1 MSAADTFLKDFRSF
15 IVDVADIIAK
25 IQTIPTGTAVFLAGL
40 LIAVVLLYG
49 ETKNRWEWK
58 LFPCYVG
65 RFFIGII
72 FLLQVIID
80 SRMFHYEG
88 DLLLLVATFAWLIY
102 CTLIM
107 IAITA
112 VRILLTDIGLRL
124 IDGKNYEFDQH
135 RNIKTS
141 YKYWELVT
149 LFLGWVLF
157 NVFIDPF
164 GEIVIT
170 KVQSISTGA
179 AVFLAGLLLSV
190 LLLGGTMLQLSEA
203 IKNRS
208 EWKLFPYQIGIQF
221 LLIALFVQLIKSC
234 LNFEYDGYLSLV
246 VGPIVLL
253 LYCIFFLIAG
263 MIARIPLVIFF
274 RLIDGENNEF
284 HKIENEK
291 ISYKYGNLLN
301 YFGGFI
307 IFYEYKDSFGKIIH
321 GWF

>member
-1 MSAADTFLKDFRSF
+1 MIGADLFLKDFKSF
-15 IVDVADIIAK
+15 IVEADIIAK
-25 IQTIPTGTAVFLAGL
+25 IQTIPTGTAVFLTGL
-40 LIAVVLLYG
+40 LIAAVLLYG

-58 LFPCYVG
+58 LFPYHVG
-65 RFFIGII
+65 KFSIGII
-72 FLLQVIID
+72 FFLQGIID
-80 SRMFHYEG
+80 SRMFHYDG
-88 DLLLLVATFAWLIY
+88 DVLLLVVTLAWLIY
-102 CTLIM
+102 FVLIN

-135 RNIKTS
+135 GNIKIS

-149 LFLGWVLF
+149 LFWGWVLF
-157 NVFIDPF
+157 NEFIDPF
-164 GEIVIT
+164 GKIVIN

-190 LLLGGTMLQLSEA
+190 ALLSGTMLQLSEA

-208 EWKLFPYQIGIQF
+208 EWKLFPYLIGIKF
-221 LLIALFVQLIKSC
+221 LLIALFIQLIKAC
-234 LNFEYDGYLSLV
+234 LEFQYDGYLSLV
-246 VGPIVLL
+246 VGPIELL

-263 MIARIPLVIFF
+263 IIVRIPLVIFF
-274 RLIDGENNEF
+274 RLIDGENNKF
-284 HKIENEK
+284 HKIESEK

-301 YFGGFI
+301 FFGGFI